1 MSATSTIWW
10 VIGLPQEKSR
20 GLDGEDLGTKHWED
34 ARHWIGVYADLIRFK
49 VGLLERVHRELPKL
63 RPVAQQAAATDLGI
77 IEGQMRGYQTRLDLW
92 YQRLWELQ
100 GLQLDPEGQLI
111 RHRGR
116 EGHLT
121 KREFQLLQF
130 LLDHPHRFFT
140 VNQLLARAWADP
152 ALFPEEVR
160 NYVRRIRKILADLGI
175 PCELVNRPS
184 QGYSLVF
191 RPDD

>member
-1 MSATSTIWW
+1 MFVTA
-10 VIGLPQEKSR
+10 LPSEISR
-20 GLDGEDLGTKHWED
+20 GLEGENLRTTHWED

-49 VGLLERVHRELPKL
+49 VGLLERVRRELPKL
-63 RPVAQQAAATDLGI
+63 QLVAQQAAATDLAI
-77 IEGQMRGYQTRLDLW
+77 IEGQMRGYQGRLDLW
-92 YQRLWELQ
+92 YERLWDLQ

-160 NYVRRIRKILADLGI
+160 NYVRRIRKILTDLEI
-175 PCELVNRPS
+175 PVELVNRPTR
-184 QGYSLVF
+184 GYSLVF
-191 RPDD
+191 RPGE

>member
-1 MSATSTIWW
+1 MTGSAPVSSP
-10 VIGLPQEKSR
+10 GLA
-20 GLDGEDLGTKHWED
+20 GEDLATTHWED
-34 ARHWIGVYADLIRFK
+34 ARHWIGVYGDLIRFK
-49 VGLLERVHRELPKL
+49 VGLLERVQRELPKL
-63 RPVAQQAAATDLGI
+63 HPVAQEAAATDLTI
-77 IEGQMRGYQTRLDLW
+77 IEGQMRGYQSRLDLW

-121 KREFQLLQF
+121 KREYQLLQF

-140 VNQLLARAWADP
+140 VNQLLGRAWADP

-160 NYVRRIRKILADLGI
+160 NYVRRIRKILVHLEI
-175 PCELVNRPS
+175 PAELVNRPTR
-184 QGYSLVF
+184 GYSLVF

>member
-1 MSATSTIWW
+1 LGTILDGVANTTPQTSDA
-10 VIGLPQEKSR
+10 LA
-20 GLDGEDLGTKHWED
+20 GEDLQTTHWED

-49 VGLLERVHRELPKL
+49 VGLLERVRRELPKL
-63 RPVAQQAAATDLGI
+63 QAVAQEAAAADLAI
-77 IEGQMRGYQTRLDLW
+77 IEGQMRGYQGRLDLW
-92 YQRLWELQ
+92 YHRLWELH
-100 GLQLDPEGQLI
+100 GLELDAEAQVI

-121 KREFQLLQF
+121 RREFQLVQF

-140 VNQLLARAWADP
+140 VNQLLTRAWADP

-160 NYVRRIRKILADLGI
+160 NYVRRIRKILAELDI
-175 PCELVNRPS
+175 PGELVNRPS
-184 QGYSLVF
+184 RGYSLVF